1 MAVKVWTDDDAAAL
15 TKKATRELAEA
26 EQQHASAQR
35 QVNEAA
41 ARIVFLRGRLAGLR
55 ETLVADEP
63 PKEA

>member
-1 MAVKVWTDDDAAAL
+1 MKVWTVEEATAL
-15 TKKATRELAEA
+15 TKKAAQELAQA

-35 QVNEAA
+35 QVNEAS